1 MHIALSPS
9 LFIDHDIAE
18 LQRKVP
24 HDLRID
30 VIPGADMRDQMI
42 LFQDF
47 YDANELFSFLLD
59 SAMFMGGS
67 IGNQDHWFVPPSFL
81 RKYWFLCPSKVPDRV
96 DNCVEI
102 VFYLGE
108 RMREMMMTR
117 QQLYMERERYPNY
130 FPSITPPSN
139 KANIE
144 EINNQDSPNNNDMLI
159 DPPQPPPLSAASP
172 DGDNQYQDETDED
185 TGDTETDS
193 NSDTRSIPVT
203 DDMPLGIYKPSLSLS
218 NVAHFFVF

>member
-1 MHIALSPS
+1 M
-9 LFIDHDIAE
+9 
-18 LQRKVP
+18 P

-108 RMREMMMTR
+108 RMRDMMSTR
-117 QQLYMERERYPNY
+117 KQLYMERERYPHY

-144 EINNQDSPNNNDMLI
+144 EISLQDSPNNDMLI
-159 DPPQPPPLSAASP
+159 DPPPVSVTTPET
-172 DGDNQYQDETDED
+172 DHQYQDDFDED
-185 TGDTETDS
+185 SGDTETDS
-193 NSDTRSIPVT
+193 NSDVNSIPVT
-203 DDMPLGIYKPSLSLS
+203 DDMPLGNTNFSSFIYLSCSHSLFTGNAINIMENMPRFTSIGTLR
-218 NVAHFFVF
+218 